1 MQAPMKQLV
10 CVKWG
15 SAYGPEYVNRLYGMV
30 SRHLTPPFR
39 LVCLTDDRNRIR
51 AEVECFDLPELGV
64 PHPQRTVGKWR
75 KQVLWGATVPGLRT
89 GEPALFIDLDSVIVG
104 SLDDYFGI
112 GQPGDVYVARN
123 WARPLE
129 KLGQTSVFRFP
140 VGGNAHLL
148 ADFRADPQGIADKY
162 QFEQHYVTFAVT
174 GGVKFWPEAWTR
186 HFRLH
191 CMPPF
196 PLCYFMTARLPQ
208 GARIVTFPG
217 GPNGSMQSGCATCA
231 ATCCRCRGSRR
242 PGGSERRPVKIVHLL
257 FTHSFAGTERHAI
270 ELANAQAQTH
280 EVTMLLH
287 RRAAQ
292 PRDTALAHRLDPRDR
307 AVATGRGTG
316 GAARQHDA
324 DRQLDRPLRTRGRR
338 ACAAAPRVG
347 HRRR

>member
-1 MQAPMKQLV
+1 MKQLV

-140 VGGNAHLL
+140 VGGNAHILD
-148 ADFRADPQGIADKY
+148 DFRADPQGIADKY

-217 GPNGSMQSGCATCA
+217 GPNPDDVMVGRWNGLSAPHPSRWQHLRATFGNGPRVDA
-231 ATCCRCRGSRR
+231 KRLRHLRR
-242 PGGSERRPVKIVHLL
+242 YVLPVPWI
-257 FTHSFAGTERHAI
+257 
-270 ELANAQAQTH
+270 AQAWR
-280 EVTMLLH
+280 E
-287 RRAAQ
+287 
-292 PRDTALAHRLDPRDR
+292 
-307 AVATGRGTG
+307 
-316 GAARQHDA
+316 
-324 DRQLDRPLRTRGRR
+324 
-338 ACAAAPRVG
+338 
-347 HRRR
+347 